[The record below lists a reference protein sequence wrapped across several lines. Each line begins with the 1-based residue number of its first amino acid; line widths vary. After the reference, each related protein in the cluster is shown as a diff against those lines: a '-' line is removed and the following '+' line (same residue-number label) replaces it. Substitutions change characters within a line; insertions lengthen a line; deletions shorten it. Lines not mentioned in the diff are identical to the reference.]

1 MLDLAW
7 SEILVIAAIA
17 VIVIGPKELPTAVRN
32 VAQFVG
38 KLRKM
43 AGEMRAQAD
52 DLVREAKLDEVR
64 DQISTIRNFDLKGE
78 IERAVDK
85 DGDIRK
91 TFSEDPLSG
100 AGSPA
105 PAWTPPPPPKKAAEI
120 EAAPA
125 FVPPQTLEPAYV
137 PPLPGP
143 PPPRPPAFL
152 PPGTLP
158 PLPEPQ
164 AATPAPDFAPGLP
177 PEPAAPPPVAEPLP
191 AAPPEPARP
200 TTA

>member
-43 AGEMRAQAD
+43 AGEMRSQAD

-64 DQISTIRNFDLKGE
+64 DQISSIRNFDLKGE

-85 DGDIRK
+85 DGDIRS
-91 TFSEDPLSG
+91 TFAESPLSG
-100 AGSPA
+100 VSNPA

-120 EAAPA
+120 EAAPS

-143 PPPRPPAFL
+143 PPPRPPSFL
-152 PPGTLP
+152 PPNTLPPLP

-164 AATPAPDFAPGLP
+164 AAAPAPDFAPAVPREAGQ
-177 PEPAAPPPVAEPLP
+177 AAEPMNAQP
-191 AAPPEPARP
+191 AEPARP
-200 TTA
+200 HTA